1 MRVQNGSND
10 ASRGVRVS
18 GDEVRAHLDK
28 LDENSRPP
36 DAANR
41 RGLERFSYRVS
52 SLVVEFEQVG
62 GQWQRLAVPT
72 RNLSSRGI
80 SFLIGHFV
88 YPGTRCRVQL
98 LSLHNHRVTTSGKVQ
113 RCRYLPGTG
122 SIHEVG
128 VQFDSVIDI
137 GLFHRNAMDTRM
149 LVVDDDDA
157 TRSIVARLL
166 AELNVELTFAGDG
179 KGALEAVQ
187 KGAFDLMLLDIEL
200 PELDGF
206 EVMKQMQERGD
217 DVPVVG
223 VSADDTPERRNQALQ
238 SGFSF
243 WLGKPISK
251 TSLISTVRAL
261 RDEPLISAHM
271 HDPTMTV
278 LIDEF
283 VASIDKRLRLV
294 EEASGGQDE
303 LDFLRRLRSF
313 KGESGTCGFEII
325 AQAVQEAIDAVVSK
339 QPRDVVRKQLSRM
352 KRLARSARPV
362 TGRRDTAAHVASKG
376 GAAADHAA
384 AKSASTR
391 G

>member
-1 MRVQNGSND
+1 MRLQTNSNE
-10 ASRGVRVS
+10 AARGVRIS

-28 LDENSRPP
+28 LDENSRAPE
-36 DAANR
+36 AANR

-80 SFLIGHFV
+80 SFLIGHFI

-98 LSLHNHRVTTSGKVQ
+98 LSLHNHRVSTTGKVQ

-122 SIHEVG
+122 SIHDVG

-137 GLFHRNAMDTRM
+137 GLFHRNAVDTRM

-157 TRSIVARLL
+157 TRSIVAKLL
-166 AELNVELTFAGDG
+166 TELNVELTFAEDG
-179 KGALEAVQ
+179 EAALDAVSN
-187 KGAFDLMLLDIEL
+187 GTYDLMLLDIEL
-200 PELDGF
+200 PKLDGF

-238 SGFSF
+238 MGFSF

-251 TSLISTVRAL
+251 ASLISTVRAL

-271 HDPTMTV
+271 HDPTMTT

-283 VASIDKRLRLV
+283 VARIDKRLRTV

-313 KGESGTCGFEII
+313 KSEAGTCGFEII
-325 AQAVQEAIDAVVSK
+325 AQAVQETIDAVVGK
-339 QPRDVVRKQLSRM
+339 QPREVVRKQLSRV

-362 TGRRDTAAHVASKG
+362 TGRRDVPAQSAAKG
-376 GAAADHAA
+376 GAAAHHAA